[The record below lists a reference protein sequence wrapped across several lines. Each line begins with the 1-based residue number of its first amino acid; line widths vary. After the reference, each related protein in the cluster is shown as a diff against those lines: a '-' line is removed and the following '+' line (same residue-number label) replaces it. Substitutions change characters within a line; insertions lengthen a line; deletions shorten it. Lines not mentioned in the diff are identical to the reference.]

1 MIRYLIPILL
11 VISLC
16 LSSCNSAPIVQKTPQ
31 VEYPLDLVFRTPP
44 EIAVWYKINFPEYYQ
59 DNQAKFEAYIDM
71 YRVLT
76 IHRMIKEGAH
86 PDYIMN
92 WIRRHAADTY
102 MRNKD
107 SIDDIIDTYRRILEE
122 LERPSPHNSV

>member
-1 MIRYLIPILL
+1 
-11 VISLC
+11 
-16 LSSCNSAPIVQKTPQ
+16 
-31 VEYPLDLVFRTPP
+31 
-44 EIAVWYKINFPEYYQ
+44 
-59 DNQAKFEAYIDM
+59 
-71 YRVLT
+71 
-76 IHRMIKEGAH
+76 MIKEGAH